1 LKKAEIQKFLSTHI
15 PFSFLKEEEIKILT
29 QNVSLKKFK
38 KGETVF
44 RVEDPPVK
52 WLYILYEGFIVLTIN
67 SHVLE
72 YVIPGE
78 AFGVASAISGKP
90 VRANALVEEDSVCI
104 LVPCED
110 FRRVF
115 NLNRDFSS
123 FYINL
128 FEKRLTSLYRLYGGE
143 LIKLPE
149 KYLIVSKVGDILTR
163 KPVLCTLDTS
173 IQDAVRLMRKEEVGS
188 IIVVDKEKKPLGI
201 ITAKDLRKIIAENI
215 SSTEP
220 ISTVM
225 SSPVICIN
233 ENSSIHDAY
242 LLLISKTINHLVVVS
257 NTTHIRGVITAKD
270 LLLAMEPTYSLT
282 ILSKRIVKAN
292 SVDELKKLYEQ
303 TIKAIIF
310 LLNRGA
316 GFYEISELLTEINDM
331 FTRKIIEFAE
341 KKLEEE
347 GLWKPIRYVW
357 ITAGSGG
364 RREQTFRIDQDNAI
378 IYDDTEKN
386 EKVIEELALT
396 VNDFLEKLGVPK
408 CKAGYMASNPMWRKS
423 LEEWKKYFDSWI
435 NQPEGENLL
444 NLALFLDLRPVY
456 GDEKLAKNLRSYVI
470 EKSGA
475 TAARALAETITMV
488 ATPMTFLGRI
498 KYGKRGIDVK
508 TQGLLPIVNGVKAL
522 AFEAKIPVTNTL
534 ERINSLIKRGV
545 LSEETGN
552 ELKEAYQFLSI
563 LRLKH
568 QLNQYLAK
576 EEPDNYIKPEEL
588 TELEEKILKECFR
601 IIADHKKFLSGKYFL
616 TYYP

>member
-72 YVIPGE
+72 YVMPGE

-173 IQDAVRLMRKEEVGS
+173 IQDAVRLMQKEEVGS

-201 ITAKDLRKIIAENI
+201 ITAKDLRKIIAEKI

-303 TIKAIIF
+303 TIKAIIS

-347 GLWKPIRYVW
+347 E
-357 ITAGSGG
+357 S
-364 RREQTFRIDQDNAI
+364 
-378 IYDDTEKN
+378 
-386 EKVIEELALT
+386 
-396 VNDFLEKLGVPK
+396 
-408 CKAGYMASNPMWRKS
+408 
-423 LEEWKKYFDSWI
+423 
-435 NQPEGENLL
+435 
-444 NLALFLDLRPVY
+444 
-456 GDEKLAKNLRSYVI
+456 
-470 EKSGA
+470 
-475 TAARALAETITMV
+475 
-488 ATPMTFLGRI
+488 
-498 KYGKRGIDVK
+498 
-508 TQGLLPIVNGVKAL
+508 
-522 AFEAKIPVTNTL
+522 
-534 ERINSLIKRGV
+534 
-545 LSEETGN
+545 
-552 ELKEAYQFLSI
+552 
-563 LRLKH
+563 KH
-568 QLNQYLAK
+568 SA
-576 EEPDNYIKPEEL
+576 
-588 TELEEKILKECFR
+588 
-601 IIADHKKFLSGKYFL
+601 
-616 TYYP
+616 